1 MTDDADLAAQV
12 AYIEE
17 KLRLLWHS
25 VDKRGLSGT
34 DYVPFAEAQNAANSG
49 GFPGV
54 PDDVVA
60 LAKAGRK
67 MQALIAYHKL
77 ADVSKE
83 EARRVV
89 DEIERGAGG

>member
-1 MTDDADLAAQV
+1 MSDDADLAARL

-17 KLRLLWHS
+17 KLGLLWHS
-25 VDKRGLSGT
+25 VDKRGISGT
-34 DYVPFAEAQNAANSG
+34 EYVPFAEARKAAASSA
-49 GFPGV
+49 FPGV
-54 PDDVVA
+54 PEEVVG

-67 MQALIAYHKL
+67 VQALMAYHQL

-89 DEIERGAGG
+89 DEIERSVGN

>member
-1 MTDDADLAAQV
+1 MTDTADLAARLD
-12 AYIEE
+12 YIEE
-17 KLRLLWHS
+17 KLRLLWGS

-34 DYVPFAEAQNAANSG
+34 DYVPFAEAQNAADSG
-49 GFPGV
+49 EFPGV
-54 PDDVVA
+54 PDEVVA
-60 LAKAGRK
+60 LARAGRK

-89 DEIERGAGG
+89 DEIERSGGG

>member
-34 DYVPFAEAQNAANSG
+34 DYVPFAEAQNAATSG
-49 GFPGV
+49 EFPGV

-60 LAKAGRK
+60 LAKAGRR
-67 MQALIAYHKL
+67 MQALIVYHKL

-89 DEIERGAGG
+89 DEIERSAGG